1 MKNLINI
8 TLALLFA
15 ANLSAQNPNGWIQEG
30 AEFYHVLNGSGDHGY
45 ARYYLDEE
53 FEVNGLMLQRLKVEV
68 QTKTQIGPDEFILN
82 DLAELSWSRL
92 FHTSNDTVYFAN
104 EDGDLRFAWHLN
116 PVPGDVWDFGPYPL
130 SSEENE
136 MNVYAYVM
144 NVQEVQIGG
153 LSSKDITIVT
163 CVDSIG
169 TPTPYYPTQTESYL
183 SVF

>member
-1 MKNLINI
+1 MKKLII
-8 TLALLFA
+8 SSLALLFA

-30 AEFYHVLNGSGDHGY
+30 AELYHVLNGSGDHGY

-82 DLAELSWSRL
+82 DLVELSWSRL

-169 TPTPYYPTQTESYL
+169 TPTPYYPTQTES
-183 SVF
+183 